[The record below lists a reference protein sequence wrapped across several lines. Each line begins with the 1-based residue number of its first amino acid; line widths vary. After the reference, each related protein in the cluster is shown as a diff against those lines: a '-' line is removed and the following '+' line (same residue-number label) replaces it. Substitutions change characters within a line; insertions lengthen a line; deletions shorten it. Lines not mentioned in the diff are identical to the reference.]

1 MKVDIY
7 ADIVFFNGRV
17 ITVNQNDDIVTAVAV
32 KGKEIVYVG
41 DDLGIKDYIGEKTR
55 VVDVKGRTLMPGF
68 VEAHSH
74 FMLASI
80 LLNDTVIPIDYK
92 ICGSIR
98 EIKEKIK
105 GAVRKRKPGEWIVL
119 QGYDQNKLEEMRHPN
134 YSDLD
139 EVAPDNPV
147 WCVRA
152 DLHTGVCNSAAL
164 KIAGWTKESA
174 KDFQKGELDLDESGE
189 LTGLVKEEGFGYMN
203 ALVSYQDEQL
213 KEAFQLGDEA
223 FLKVGITSV
232 HDAGAY
238 GAQFVKVLQTACL
251 SGDVHVRVYEM
262 IYRMLGKNS
271 IKEFIY
277 EHIKTGLHTGIG
289 NDHYKLG
296 PAKLLID
303 GSSSAPSCSTKQPYS
318 HNPDIPQIIN
328 WTQEEMDQIFTD
340 AHLAGFQMTAHCIGD
355 NAVEKMV
362 NTIEKVLGK
371 YPREDARPRIEHC
384 AMIDEELLHR
394 IKKLGIIPISNPGLV
409 AFNAKDYNRY
419 YGDRVNN
426 MFSCKSYIE
435 KGIIS
440 AAGADAPCM
449 DVNPMIGIWGAV
461 QRKDIVNGEEC
472 GICQKISVLDA
483 IRMFTINGAYASY
496 DEKIKG
502 SIEVGKLADLIVLE
516 EDILE
521 SEPDHIKDILVDQTY
536 VDGQLVYERGE

>member
-232 HDAGAY
+232 HDAGAIWST
-238 GAQFVKVLQTACL
+238 VCE
-251 SGDVHVRVYEM
+251 SP
-262 IYRMLGKNS
+262 S
-271 IKEFIY
+271 
-277 EHIKTGLHTGIG
+277 
-289 NDHYKLG
+289 
-296 PAKLLID
+296 D
-303 GSSSAPSCSTKQPYS
+303 GVSVWRRSC
-318 HNPDIPQIIN
+318 
-328 WTQEEMDQIFTD
+328 
-340 AHLAGFQMTAHCIGD
+340 
-355 NAVEKMV
+355 
-362 NTIEKVLGK
+362 
-371 YPREDARPRIEHC
+371 
-384 AMIDEELLHR
+384 
-394 IKKLGIIPISNPGLV
+394 
-409 AFNAKDYNRY
+409 
-419 YGDRVNN
+419 
-426 MFSCKSYIE
+426 
-435 KGIIS
+435 
-440 AAGADAPCM
+440 
-449 DVNPMIGIWGAV
+449 
-461 QRKDIVNGEEC
+461 
-472 GICQKISVLDA
+472 
-483 IRMFTINGAYASY
+483 
-496 DEKIKG
+496 
-502 SIEVGKLADLIVLE
+502 
-516 EDILE
+516 
-521 SEPDHIKDILVDQTY
+521 
-536 VDGQLVYERGE
+536 

>member
-7 ADIVFFNGRV
+7 ADTAFVNGKV
-17 ITVNQNDDIVTAVAV
+17 ITVNESNEIVSAV
-32 KGKEIVYVG
+32 GTYNKEILYVG
-41 DDLGIKDYIGEKTR
+41 NDEGIKKYIGEKTK
-55 VVDVKGRTLMPGF
+55 VIDLHGRTLMPGF

-74 FMLASI
+74 FMLTSI

-92 ICGSIR
+92 MCRSIK
-98 EIKEKIK
+98 EIKEKIRSALLK
-105 GAVRKRKPGEWIVL
+105 KKPGEWIVL
-119 QGYDQNKLEEMRHPN
+119 QGYDQNKLEEMRHPT
-134 YSDLD
+134 YADLD
-139 EVAPDNPV
+139 EAAPENPV

-152 DLHTGVCNSAAL
+152 DLHTGVCNSLAM
-164 KIAGWTKESA
+164 KRAGWTKESA
-174 KDFQKGELDLDESGE
+174 KDFQKGELDLDEKGE

-203 ALVSYQDEQL
+203 ALVSYNDQQL
-213 KEAFQLGDEA
+213 KEAFQLGDKA

-238 GAQFVKVLQTACL
+238 GAQFVKILQSACL

-262 IYRMLGKNS
+262 IYRMLGKYS
-271 IKEFIY
+271 IKDFIY

-289 NDHYKLG
+289 NEHYKLG

-318 HNPDIPQIIN
+318 HEPELPQIIN
-328 WTQEEMDQIFTD
+328 WTQKEMDEIFTD

-362 NTIEKVLGK
+362 NTIERVLTK
-371 YPREDARPRIEHC
+371 YPKEDARPRIEHC
-384 AMIDEELLHR
+384 AMINENILHR

-419 YGDRVNN
+419 YEERVNY
-426 MFSCKSYIE
+426 MFACQSYLQY
-435 KGIIS
+435 GIIS

-449 DVNPMIGIWGAV
+449 DVNPMLGIWGAV
-461 QRKDIVNGEEC
+461 QRKDIVNGVEC
-472 GICQKISVLDA
+472 GACQKISVLEA
-483 IRMFTINGAYASY
+483 IKMFTLNGAYASF

-502 SIEVGKLADLIVLE
+502 SIEVGKLADLIILE

-521 SEPDHIKDILVDQTY
+521 SELDHIKDIKVDQTY
-536 VDGQLVYERGE
+536 VDGQLVYER